1 MTEVTIVLS
10 LLELSQMVAATSDEF
25 RKEVVE
31 VCHTVLLLK
40 FRKTVFWT
48 ALYCNLTFH
57 FSLKAGEL
65 LVQLGLASFSSSRL

>member
-31 VCHTVLLLK
+31 VCHTVFVIKIQEDSVLD
-40 FRKTVFWT
+40 
-48 ALYCNLTFH
+48 
-57 FSLKAGEL
+57 
-65 LVQLGLASFSSSRL
+65 SFVL